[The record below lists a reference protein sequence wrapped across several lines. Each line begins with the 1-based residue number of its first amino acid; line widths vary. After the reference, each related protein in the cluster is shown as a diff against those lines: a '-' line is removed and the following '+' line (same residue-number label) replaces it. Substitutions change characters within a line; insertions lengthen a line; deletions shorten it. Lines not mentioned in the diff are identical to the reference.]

1 VKSLTAKEDRLPGG
15 VEAAGGRAS
24 ARFDLADT
32 ETYERRPLHA
42 IYALFAVFVV
52 LLCSML
58 ADGESVSAAEEDVF
72 RAIQDLPDFLKP
84 IFWPMMQFGNLVM
97 AFVAAIAAIAFKRW
111 RLSSG
116 FLLLAAGKLYFARL
130 IKENVTRHRPNEI
143 LDNVVLRDSFGG
155 GLAFVSG
162 HAIIAFGI
170 ATLVHPYLHRPWRI
184 AVWTLAALAC
194 IGRVYVGAHLP
205 LDVVGGAAAGIALG
219 FLIGLI
225 TGVPRGETS
234 ATS

>member
-1 VKSLTAKEDRLPGG
+1 
-15 VEAAGGRAS
+15 
-24 ARFDLADT
+24 
-32 ETYERRPLHA
+32 
-42 IYALFAVFVV
+42 
-52 LLCSML
+52 
-58 ADGESVSAAEEDVF
+58 
-72 RAIQDLPDFLKP
+72 
-84 IFWPMMQFGNLVM
+84 
-97 AFVAAIAAIAFKRW
+97 
-111 RLSSG
+111 
-116 FLLLAAGKLYFARL
+116 
-130 IKENVTRHRPNEI
+130 
-143 LDNVVLRDSFGG
+143 
-155 GLAFVSG
+155 VSG

>member
-1 VKSLTAKEDRLPGG
+1 LSGG

-24 ARFDLADT
+24 ARFDLANAAI
-32 ETYERRPLHA
+32 YERRPLHA
-42 IYALFAVFVV
+42 IYALFAILVV

-58 ADGESVSAAEEDVF
+58 ADGESVPAVEEDVF
-72 RAIQDLPDFLKP
+72 RAVQDLPDFLKP
-84 IFWPMMQFGNLVM
+84 VFWPMMQFGNLVM
-97 AFVAAIAAIAFKRW
+97 AFIAAVAAIASKRW

-116 FLLLAAGKLYFARL
+116 FLLLAAGKLYFARV

-170 ATLVHPYLHRPWRI
+170 ATLVHPYLRRPWRI
-184 AVWTLAALAC
+184 AVWSLAALAC

-205 LDVVGGAAAGIALG
+205 LDVVGGAAAGVALG

-225 TGVPRGETS
+225 VGVPRSEDTL
-234 ATS
+234 TT

>member
-1 VKSLTAKEDRLPGG
+1 MSGG
-15 VEAAGGRAS
+15 VEAADRRAS

-32 ETYERRPLHA
+32 TTYERRPLHA
-42 IYALFAVFVV
+42 IYTLFAIFVV
-52 LLCSML
+52 LLCSMV
-58 ADGESVSAAEEDVF
+58 ADGESVPALEEDVF
-72 RAIQDLPDFLKP
+72 RAVQDLPDFLKP
-84 IFWPMMQFGNLVM
+84 VFWPMMQFGNLVM

-130 IKENVTRHRPNEI
+130 IKENATRHRPNEI

-170 ATLVHPYLHRPWRI
+170 ATLVHPYLGRPWRI
-184 AVWTLAALAC
+184 AVWSLAALAG

-205 LDVVGGAAAGIALG
+205 LDVVGGAAAGMALG

-225 TGVPRGETS
+225 IGVPQSEHTP
-234 ATS
+234 TT